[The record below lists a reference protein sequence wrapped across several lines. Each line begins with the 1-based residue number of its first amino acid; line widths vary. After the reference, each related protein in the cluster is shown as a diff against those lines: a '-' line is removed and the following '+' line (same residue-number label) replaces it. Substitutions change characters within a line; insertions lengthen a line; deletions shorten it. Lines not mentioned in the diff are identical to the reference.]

1 MILLTL
7 LIFSLIVSTAY
18 TKNLRRSVENAPR
31 TGKSPA
37 QQSAPS
43 TAQFPKI
50 SVIVPAYNEAENIRD
65 CAIAILESTPL
76 SVDNLEVLIVDD
88 RSTDDTLAIAQTLQQ
103 QVNDPRLKIL
113 AGQPRPAN
121 EYWAGKNWACAQAVE
136 VATGDFLLFIDAD
149 VRLKPLA
156 IETALETVETEK
168 IDLLTCMPAL
178 VCECFAE
185 WLVQPLMFNHLAVCF
200 DFTAVNDPTVD
211 SAFAAGPFMLFRR
224 SAYEKIGGHEAVAGE
239 IVEDVEL
246 SRRIKRAGLKLGL
259 YAGSN
264 LAFVR
269 MYRSWSALW
278 EGWTKN
284 LYLGANRSWGMMVYM
299 AAIMLFLYPI
309 PWIGL
314 FIILKQIISLFILP
328 SPLGGGFTSSF
339 FILPEFPPL
348 GGVGGGDFFH
358 LPSSIFLKRFLS
370 GVEGPSS
377 LLAIIVIWQQYN
389 LRRLGAEISDCST
402 KYWWLGG
409 LGGTLVAAIAIG
421 SAIKTE
427 TGWGWTWRGR
437 PLQIKS

>member
-18 TKNLRRSVENAPR
+18 TKNLRRSVTNAPR
-31 TGKSPA
+31 TGTSPT
-37 QQSAPS
+37 QQSSLPN
-43 TAQFPKI
+43 AQFPKV

-65 CAIAILESTPL
+65 CAIAILESTRL
-76 SVDNLEVLIVDD
+76 SVDKLEVLIVDD

-103 QVNDPRLKIL
+103 QLNDPRLKIL
-113 AGQPRPAN
+113 AGQARPAN
-121 EYWAGKNWACAQAVE
+121 QYWAGKNWACAEAVQ

-149 VRLKPLA
+149 VRLKLGA
-156 IETALETVETEK
+156 IETAIATVETEK

-178 VCECFAE
+178 VCDCFAE

-200 DFTAVNDPTVD
+200 DFTAVNDPTTD

-224 SAYEKIGGHEAVAGE
+224 SAYDKIGGHAAVAAE

-246 SRRIKRAGLKLGL
+246 ARRIKRAGLKLAL

-264 LAFVR
+264 LASVR

-299 AAIMLFLYPI
+299 AAIMFFLYPM

-314 FIILKQIISLFILP
+314 FIILKQLISLFP
-328 SPLGGGFTSSF
+328 
-339 FILPEFPPL
+339 
-348 GGVGGGDFFH
+348 
-358 LPSSIFLKRFLS
+358 LPSSIPPWGGQG
-370 GVEGPSS
+370 GVLLASS
-377 LLAIIVIWQQYN
+377 LLVIFVIWQQYN
-389 LRRLGAEISDCST
+389 LRRLGAQISDCST

-409 LGGTLVAAIAIG
+409 LGGALVAAIAIG

-437 PLQIKS
+437 ALQIK

>member
-1 MILLTL
+1 LLLLTL

-18 TKNLRRSVENAPR
+18 TNNLRRSVKNAPR
-31 TGKSPA
+31 TSKGSVKESP
-37 QQSAPS
+37 SS
-43 TAQFPKI
+43 TVHFPKI
-50 SVIVPAYNEAENIRD
+50 SVIVPAYNEAQNIRD
-65 CAIAILESTPL
+65 CAIAILDSTTL

-103 QVNDPRLKIL
+103 QLNDPRLKIL
-113 AGQPRPAN
+113 AGQARPAN
-121 EYWAGKNWACAQAVE
+121 EYWAGKNWACASAMQI
-136 VATGDFLLFIDAD
+136 ATGDFLLFLDAD
-149 VRLKPLA
+149 VRLKPRA
-156 IETALETVETEK
+156 IETAIETVETEK

-178 VCECFAE
+178 VCDCFAE

-200 DFTAVNDPTVD
+200 DFTAVNDPTTD

-224 SAYEKIGGHEAVAGE
+224 SAYAQIGGHQSVASE

-246 SRRIKRAGLKLGL
+246 ARRIKRAGLKLGL

-284 LYLGANRSWGMMVYM
+284 LYLGANRSWVAMVYM
-299 AAIMLFLYPI
+299 ATIMFFLYPM
-309 PWIGL
+309 PWLALAI
-314 FIILKQIISLFILP
+314 
-328 SPLGGGFTSSF
+328 
-339 FILPEFPPL
+339 
-348 GGVGGGDFFH
+348 
-358 LPSSIFLKRFLS
+358 
-370 GVEGPSS
+370 
-377 LLAIIVIWQQYN
+377 LLANGEVANIITNYQLAITNYQLPITFLTICLSVFVIWQQYN
-389 LRRLGAEISDCST
+389 LRSLGSQISDCST

-409 LGGTLVAAIAIG
+409 LGGTLVGAIAIA

-437 PLQIKS
+437 ALQIKS

>member
-7 LIFSLIVSTAY
+7 LIFSVIVSTAY
-18 TKNLRRSVENAPR
+18 TNNLRRSVKNAPR
-31 TGKSPA
+31 TVKIPA
-37 QQSAPS
+37 RELLEFTES
-43 TAQFPKI
+43 FPKV
-50 SVIVPAYNEAENIRD
+50 SVIVPAYNEAENIQD
-65 CAIAILESTPL
+65 CAIAILDSTELPAA
-76 SVDNLEVLIVDD
+76 NLQVLIVDD

-103 QVNDPRLKIL
+103 QRHDPRLKIL

-121 EYWAGKNWACAQAVE
+121 QYWAGKNWACAQAVPE
-136 VATGDFLLFIDAD
+136 ATGDFLLFIDAD
-149 VRLKPLA
+149 VRLKKGA
-156 IETALETVETEK
+156 IETAIATVKTEN

-200 DFTAVNDPTVD
+200 DFTAVNDPQTD
-211 SAFAAGPFMLFRR
+211 AAFAAGPFMLFRR
-224 SAYEKIGGHEAVAGE
+224 SAYEKIGGHAAVAGE

-246 SRRIKRAGLKLGL
+246 ARRIKKASLKLGL

-264 LAFVR
+264 LASVR

-284 LYLGANRSWGMMVYM
+284 MYLGANRSWGLMVYM

-309 PWIGL
+309 PWIALARLLVDGEL
-314 FIILKQIISLFILP
+314 AKIVTITNYQLP
-328 SPLGGGFTSSF
+328 ITDYQ
-339 FILPEFPPL
+339 LPITWL
-348 GGVGGGDFFH
+348 TIC
-358 LPSSIFLKRFLS
+358 LIAR
-370 GVEGPSS
+370 
-377 LLAIIVIWQQYN
+377 VIWHQYT
-389 LRRLGAEISDCST
+389 LRRLGAEISECPP

-409 LGGTLVAAIAIG
+409 LGGTLVGAIAIG

-437 PLQIKS
+437 ALKSQNS

>member
-18 TKNLRRSVENAPR
+18 TKNLRRSVKNAPR
-31 TGKSPA
+31 TSPSSA
-37 QQSAPS
+37 QQLSPS
-43 TAQFPKI
+43 TAQFPKV

-65 CAIAILESTPL
+65 CAIAILQSTPL
-76 SVDNLEVLIVDD
+76 SVNNLEVLIVDD

-113 AGQPRPAN
+113 AGEARPAN
-121 EYWAGKNWACAQAVE
+121 QYWAGKNWACAEAVQ
-136 VATGDFLLFIDAD
+136 VATGEFLLFIDAD
-149 VRLKPLA
+149 VRLKPGA
-156 IETALETVETEK
+156 IETAIETVQTEK

-200 DFTAVNDPTVD
+200 DFTAVNDPTTD

-224 SAYEKIGGHEAVAGE
+224 SAYEKIGGHASVASE

-246 SRRIKRAGLKLGL
+246 ARRIKRAGLKLAL

-284 LYLGANRSWGMMVYM
+284 LYLGAHRSWGLMVYM

-309 PWIGL
+309 PWL
-314 FIILKQIISLFILP
+314 ALAILLAQGELAKVITITNYQLP
-328 SPLGGGFTSSF
+328 ITNYQ
-339 FILPEFPPL
+339 LPVTL
-348 GGVGGGDFFH
+348 
-358 LPSSIFLKRFLS
+358 LTIC
-370 GVEGPSS
+370 
-377 LLAIIVIWQQYN
+377 LAIIVIWQQYN
-389 LRRLGAEISDCST
+389 LRRLGAQISDCST

-409 LGGTLVAAIAIG
+409 LGGTLVAAIAIA

-437 PLQIKS
+437 ALQIKS

>member
-18 TKNLRRSVENAPR
+18 TKNLRRSVKNAPR

-37 QQSAPS
+37 QQSPKV
-43 TAQFPKI
+43 QFPKV

-65 CAIAILESTPL
+65 CAIAILESTAL
-76 SVDNLEVLIVDD
+76 GVDNLEVLIVDD

-103 QVNDPRLKIL
+103 QLNDPRLKIL
-113 AGQPRPAN
+113 AGQVRPAN
-121 EYWAGKNWACAQAVE
+121 QYWAGKNWACAEAVQI
-136 VATGDFLLFIDAD
+136 ATGEFLLFIDAD
-149 VRLKPLA
+149 VRLKPKA
-156 IETALETVETEK
+156 IETAIETVQTEK

-200 DFTAVNDPTVD
+200 DFTAVNDPTTD

-224 SAYEKIGGHEAVAGE
+224 SAYDKIGGHEAVASE

-246 SRRIKRAGLKLGL
+246 ARRIKRAGLKLGL
-259 YAGSN
+259 YAGSD

-284 LYLGANRSWGMMVYM
+284 LYLGANRSWGMMIYM
-299 AAIMLFLYPI
+299 AAIMLFLYPV
-309 PWIGL
+309 PWLALAI
-314 FIILKQIISLFILP
+314 
-328 SPLGGGFTSSF
+328 
-339 FILPEFPPL
+339 
-348 GGVGGGDFFH
+348 
-358 LPSSIFLKRFLS
+358 
-370 GVEGPSS
+370 
-377 LLAIIVIWQQYN
+377 LLANGEVANIITNYQLSITNYQLPITLLTICLAGRVIWQQYT
-389 LRRLGAEISDCST
+389 LRDLGAQISDCPT

-409 LGGTLVAAIAIG
+409 LGGTLIAAIAIG

-437 PLQIKS
+437 ALQIK

>member
-1 MILLTL
+1 LILILLTL

-18 TKNLRRSVENAPR
+18 TKNLRRSVKNAPR
-31 TGKSPA
+31 TGRNST
-37 QQSAPS
+37 QQSPSS
-43 TAQFPKI
+43 TAQFPKV

-103 QVNDPRLKIL
+103 QLNDPRLKIL
-113 AGQPRPAN
+113 AGESRPAN
-121 EYWAGKNWACAQAVE
+121 QYWAGKNWACAQAVP

-149 VRLKPLA
+149 VRLKRGA
-156 IETALETVETEK
+156 IETAIETVETEK

-200 DFTAVNDPTVD
+200 DFTAVNDPTTD

-224 SAYEKIGGHEAVAGE
+224 SAYEKIGGHESVASE

-246 SRRIKRAGLKLGL
+246 ARRIKRAGLKLGL

-269 MYRSWSALW
+269 MYRSWNALW

-299 AAIMLFLYPI
+299 AAIMFFLYPM
-309 PWIGL
+309 PWLALTI
-314 FIILKQIISLFILP
+314 
-328 SPLGGGFTSSF
+328 
-339 FILPEFPPL
+339 
-348 GGVGGGDFFH
+348 
-358 LPSSIFLKRFLS
+358 
-370 GVEGPSS
+370 
-377 LLAIIVIWQQYN
+377 LLANGEIANIITNYQLPITNYQLPITLLNICLSVFVIWQQYN
-389 LRRLGAEISDCST
+389 LRSLGAQISDCST

-409 LGGTLVAAIAIG
+409 LGGTLVGAIAIG

-437 PLQIKS
+437 ALQIKS

>member
-7 LIFSLIVSTAY
+7 LIFSLIVSRAY

-31 TGKSPA
+31 TDRS
-37 QQSAPS
+37 SARPEPS
-43 TAQFPKI
+43 RMPKV

-76 SVDNLEVLIVDD
+76 TEDNLEVLIVDD

-103 QVNDPRLKIL
+103 QPGDPRLKIL

-121 EYWAGKNWACAQAVE
+121 QYWAGKNWACAQAVQI
-136 VATGDFLLFIDAD
+136 ATGDFLLFIDAD
-149 VRLKPLA
+149 VRLKPGA
-156 IETALETVETEK
+156 IETAIATAETEK
-168 IDLLTCMPAL
+168 IDLFTCMPAL

-185 WLVQPLMFNHLAVCF
+185 WLVQPIMFSHLAVCY
-200 DFTAVNDPTVD
+200 DFTAVNDPTTD
-211 SAFAAGPFMLFRR
+211 SAFAGGPFMLFRR

-246 SRRIKRAGLKLGL
+246 ARRIKRAGLKLGL

-264 LAFVR
+264 LASVR
-269 MYRSWSALW
+269 MYRSWNTLW

-284 LYLGANRSWGMMVYM
+284 LYLGANRSWGLMVYM
-299 AAIMLFLYPI
+299 AAIMLFLYSM
-309 PWIGL
+309 PWL
-314 FIILKQIISLFILP
+314 ALAILLAN
-328 SPLGGGFTSSF
+328 
-339 FILPEFPPL
+339 
-348 GGVGGGDFFH
+348 GDFANIITNYQ
-358 LPSSIFLKRFLS
+358 LPITLLTICLS
-370 GVEGPSS
+370 V
-377 LLAIIVIWQQYN
+377 IVILQHYN
-389 LRRLGAEISDCST
+389 LRRLGAEISECPT

-409 LGGTLVAAIAIG
+409 VGGALVAAIAIA

-437 PLQIKS
+437 TLQNPNT

>member
-18 TKNLRRSVENAPR
+18 TKNLRRSVKNAPR

-37 QQSAPS
+37 QQSPKV
-43 TAQFPKI
+43 QFPKV

-65 CAIAILESTPL
+65 CAIAILESTAL
-76 SVDNLEVLIVDD
+76 GVDNLEVLIVDD

-103 QVNDPRLKIL
+103 QLNDPRLKIL
-113 AGQPRPAN
+113 AGQVRPAN
-121 EYWAGKNWACAQAVE
+121 QYWAGKNWACAEAVQI
-136 VATGDFLLFIDAD
+136 ATGEFLLFIDAD
-149 VRLKPLA
+149 VRLKPEA
-156 IETALETVETEK
+156 IETAIETVQTEK

-185 WLVQPLMFNHLAVCF
+185 WLVQPLMFNNLAVCF
-200 DFTAVNDPTVD
+200 DFTAVNDPTTD

-224 SAYEKIGGHEAVAGE
+224 SAYDKIGGHEAVASE

-246 SRRIKRAGLKLGL
+246 ARRIKRAGLKLGL

-284 LYLGANRSWGMMVYM
+284 LYLGANRSWGMMIYM
-299 AAIMLFLYPI
+299 AAIMLFLYPV
-309 PWIGL
+309 PWLALAI
-314 FIILKQIISLFILP
+314 
-328 SPLGGGFTSSF
+328 
-339 FILPEFPPL
+339 
-348 GGVGGGDFFH
+348 
-358 LPSSIFLKRFLS
+358 
-370 GVEGPSS
+370 
-377 LLAIIVIWQQYN
+377 LLANGEVANIITNYQLSITNYQLPVTLLTICLAGRVIWQQYT
-389 LRRLGAEISDCST
+389 LRRLGAEISDCPT

-409 LGGTLVAAIAIG
+409 LGGTLIAAIAIG

-437 PLQIKS
+437 ALQIKS

>member
-18 TKNLRRSVENAPR
+18 TKNLRRSVKNAPR

-37 QQSAPS
+37 QQSPKV
-43 TAQFPKI
+43 QFPKV

-65 CAIAILESTPL
+65 CAIAILQSTPL

-103 QVNDPRLKIL
+103 QLNDPRLKIL
-113 AGQPRPAN
+113 AGQVRPAN
-121 EYWAGKNWACAQAVE
+121 QYWAGKNWACAEAVQI
-136 VATGDFLLFIDAD
+136 ATGDFLLFIDAD
-149 VRLKPLA
+149 VRLKPEA
-156 IETALETVETEK
+156 IETAIETVQTEK

-200 DFTAVNDPTVD
+200 DFTAVNDPTTE

-224 SAYEKIGGHEAVAGE
+224 SAYDKIGGHEAVASE

-284 LYLGANRSWGMMVYM
+284 LYLGANRSWGMMIYM
-299 AAIMLFLYPI
+299 AAIMLFLYPV
-309 PWIGL
+309 PWLALAI
-314 FIILKQIISLFILP
+314 
-328 SPLGGGFTSSF
+328 
-339 FILPEFPPL
+339 
-348 GGVGGGDFFH
+348 
-358 LPSSIFLKRFLS
+358 
-370 GVEGPSS
+370 
-377 LLAIIVIWQQYN
+377 LLANGEVANIITNYQLSITNYQLPVTLLTICLAGRVIWQQYT
-389 LRRLGAEISDCST
+389 LRDLGAQISDCPT

-409 LGGTLVAAIAIG
+409 LGGTLIAAIAIG

-437 PLQIKS
+437 ALQIKS

>member
-18 TKNLRRSVENAPR
+18 TKNLRRSVKNAPR
-31 TGKSPA
+31 TSPSSA
-37 QQSAPS
+37 QQLSPS
-43 TAQFPKI
+43 TAQFPKV

-65 CAIAILESTPL
+65 CAIAILQSTPL
-76 SVDNLEVLIVDD
+76 SVNNLEVLIVDD

-113 AGQPRPAN
+113 AGQARPAN
-121 EYWAGKNWACAQAVE
+121 QYWAGKNWACAEAVQ
-136 VATGDFLLFIDAD
+136 VATGEFLLFIDAD
-149 VRLKPLA
+149 VRLKPGA
-156 IETALETVETEK
+156 IETAIETVQTEK

-200 DFTAVNDPTVD
+200 DFTAVNDPTTD

-224 SAYEKIGGHEAVAGE
+224 SAYEKIGGHASVASE

-246 SRRIKRAGLKLGL
+246 ARRIKRAGLKLGL

-284 LYLGANRSWGMMVYM
+284 LYLGAHRSWGLMVYM

-309 PWIGL
+309 PWL
-314 FIILKQIISLFILP
+314 ALAILLAKGELAKVITITNYQLP
-328 SPLGGGFTSSF
+328 ITNYQ
-339 FILPEFPPL
+339 LPVTL
-348 GGVGGGDFFH
+348 
-358 LPSSIFLKRFLS
+358 LTIC
-370 GVEGPSS
+370 
-377 LLAIIVIWQQYN
+377 LAIIVIWQQYN
-389 LRRLGAEISDCST
+389 LRRLGAQISDCST

-409 LGGTLVAAIAIG
+409 LGGTLVAAIAIA

-437 PLQIKS
+437 ALQIKS

>member
-18 TKNLRRSVENAPR
+18 TKNLRRSVKNAPR
-31 TGKSPA
+31 TGTSPT
-37 QQSAPS
+37 QQSPQSSAE
-43 TAQFPKI
+43 FPKV

-65 CAIAILESTPL
+65 CAIAILESTRL
-76 SVDNLEVLIVDD
+76 SVDKLEVLIVDD
-88 RSTDDTLAIAQTLQQ
+88 RSTDDTLAIGQTLQQ
-103 QVNDPRLKIL
+103 HLNDPRLKIL
-113 AGQPRPAN
+113 AGQARPAN
-121 EYWAGKNWACAQAVE
+121 QYWAGKNWACAEAVQ

-149 VRLKPLA
+149 VRLKPGA
-156 IETALETVETEK
+156 IETAIATVETEK

-178 VCECFAE
+178 VCDCFAE

-200 DFTAVNDPTVD
+200 DFTAVNDASKTD

-224 SAYEKIGGHEAVAGE
+224 SGYDKIGGHAAVAGE

-246 SRRIKRAGLKLGL
+246 ARRIKRAGLKLAL

-264 LAFVR
+264 LASVR

-284 LYLGANRSWGMMVYM
+284 LYLGANRSWGMMIYM
-299 AAIMLFLYPI
+299 AAIMLFLYPM
-309 PWIGL
+309 PWLALAILLANGEIAN
-314 FIILKQIISLFILP
+314 IITNYQLPITLLTICLSLF
-328 SPLGGGFTSSF
+328 
-339 FILPEFPPL
+339 
-348 GGVGGGDFFH
+348 
-358 LPSSIFLKRFLS
+358 
-370 GVEGPSS
+370 
-377 LLAIIVIWQQYN
+377 VIWQQYN

-409 LGGTLVAAIAIG
+409 LGGALVAAIAIG

-437 PLQIKS
+437 ALQIKS

>member
-18 TKNLRRSVENAPR
+18 SKNLRRSVTNAPR
-31 TGKSPA
+31 TGRIST
-37 QQSAPS
+37 QQSPPS
-43 TAQFPKI
+43 VAQFPKV

-88 RSTDDTLAIAQTLQQ
+88 RSTDETLAIAQTLQQ
-103 QVNDPRLKIL
+103 QLDDPRLKIL
-113 AGQPRPAN
+113 AGQARPPN
-121 EYWAGKNWACAQAVE
+121 QYWAGKNWACAQAVQ

-149 VRLKPLA
+149 VRLKPGA
-156 IETALETVETEK
+156 IETAIETVESEK

-200 DFTAVNDPTVD
+200 DFTAVNDPKTN

-224 SAYEKIGGHEAVAGE
+224 SAYEKIGGHESVASE

-246 SRRIKRAGLKLGL
+246 ARRIKRAGLKLGL

-269 MYRSWSALW
+269 MYRSWNALW

-284 LYLGANRSWGMMVYM
+284 LYLGANRSWGAMVYM
-299 AAIMLFLYPI
+299 AAIMFFLYPI
-309 PWIGL
+309 PWIAL
-314 FIILKQIISLFILP
+314 FIILKQIISLFPLP
-328 SPLGGGFTSSF
+328 SSLFPLPSSF
-339 FILPEFPPL
+339 FL
-348 GGVGGGDFFH
+348 
-358 LPSSIFLKRFLS
+358 LPSSFLVIR
-370 GVEGPSS
+370 
-377 LLAIIVIWQQYN
+377 VIWQQYN
-389 LRRLGAEISDCST
+389 LRSLGAQISDCST

-409 LGGTLVAAIAIG
+409 LGGTLVGAIAIA

-437 PLQIKS
+437 ALQIKT